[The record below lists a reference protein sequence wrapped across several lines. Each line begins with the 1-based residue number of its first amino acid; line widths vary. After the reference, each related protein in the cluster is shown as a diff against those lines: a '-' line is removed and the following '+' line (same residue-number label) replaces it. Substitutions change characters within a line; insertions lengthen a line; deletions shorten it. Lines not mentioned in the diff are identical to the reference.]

1 MVEQRNDDDEFQDCV
16 DDESQSKC
24 SSFRPTIVPL
34 GNRDLRMVL
43 IRPHLR
49 DLASSRT
56 LIHLVTNLFFH
67 VMLFRVQFSKTERQE
82 LRPRLAKRLSKLELP
97 TSRSS
102 RSTMKH
108 RRDSSLSKTFGC
120 LSTRLPTR
128 TYSMMTHV
136 RHQSTSATKFF

>member
-34 GNRDLRMVL
+34 GNWDLRMAL

-82 LRPRLAKRLSKLELP
+82 LRPRLVTRLSKLELL
-97 TSRSS
+97 TSKSS

-108 RRDSSLSKTFGC
+108 PLSSLLSKTFAC
-120 LSTRLPTR
+120 PSTRLLTQ
-128 TYSMMTHV
+128 TYSMMIHV
-136 RHQSTSATKFF
+136 HRQSI